1 MLEQARDIIVKL
13 VRINLEK
20 AGKLDELLELTRLQS
35 VDLSSNSLNSLLDHI
50 HQKQDVMN
58 SIDELDRKFYNNFVE
73 LKTIIG
79 VSSIQDISAEDY
91 PEIIQLKESVAKVM
105 GKLTDIERL
114 DKANIKTVN
123 EEMDKVKGDMKTL
136 SSQTRARKG
145 YASAY
150 TSDSPG
156 FFIDGKK

>member
-1 MLEQARDIIVKL
+1 MLEQARDIILKL
-13 VRINLEK
+13 VKINLEK
-20 AGKLDELLELTRLQS
+20 GDKLDNLLELTKLQS

-50 HQKQDVMN
+50 HQKQEVMN
-58 SIDELDRKFYNNFVE
+58 NIDELDKRFYHNFVE
-73 LKTIIG
+73 LKTILG
-79 VSSIQDISAEDY
+79 VSSIQDIKIEEY
-91 PEIIQLKESVAKVM
+91 PEISQLKESVARIM
-105 GKLTDIERL
+105 DKLTAIEGL

-123 EEMDKVKGDMKTL
+123 EEIDKVKGDMKTL

-150 TSDSPG
+150 KSDSPG